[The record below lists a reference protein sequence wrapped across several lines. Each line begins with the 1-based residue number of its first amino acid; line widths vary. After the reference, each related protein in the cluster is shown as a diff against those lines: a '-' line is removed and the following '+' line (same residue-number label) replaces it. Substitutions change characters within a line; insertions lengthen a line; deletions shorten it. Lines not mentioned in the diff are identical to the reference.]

1 MEPGPGV
8 PRRPTAFGQ
17 PANRVYPNC
26 NPVSGRLALLLAGW
40 LEAPSEAVIATDATS
55 PRMSYMPARRLG
67 AGVGIAAVLAVAGAS
82 GCASRA
88 DAPVAPLTRTTGQS
102 SGQSSD
108 QPTSATPTDP
118 TPSPAPSTSPSADT
132 PAAPP
137 FAGTVRPIGS
147 ALRARMQFSHR
158 PGCPVDQADLRY
170 LRLSFVK
177 FDGSV
182 GTGEMIVHESYAD
195 AVVQVFR
202 RLYTSG
208 WPIRRMRLVD
218 DYRGDDAL
226 SLAAN
231 NTSGYNCRTVAGGD
245 GWSEHAYGRA
255 IDINPVQ
262 NPYVQ
267 GSSVAPPA
275 GRRYTSIDRS
285 PGAAVPRGVIR
296 SDDVVVS
303 AFARIGWEW
312 GGEWINSKDYQHFSA
327 TGR

>member
-1 MEPGPGV
+1 
-8 PRRPTAFGQ
+8 
-17 PANRVYPNC
+17 
-26 NPVSGRLALLLAGW
+26 
-40 LEAPSEAVIATDATS
+40 
-55 PRMSYMPARRLG
+55 
-67 AGVGIAAVLAVAGAS
+67 
-82 GCASRA
+82 
-88 DAPVAPLTRTTGQS
+88 
-102 SGQSSD
+102 
-108 QPTSATPTDP
+108 
-118 TPSPAPSTSPSADT
+118 
-132 PAAPP
+132 
-137 FAGTVRPIGS
+137 
-147 ALRARMQFSHR
+147 
-158 PGCPVDQADLRY
+158 
-170 LRLSFVK
+170 
-177 FDGSV
+177 
-182 GTGEMIVHESYAD
+182 MIVHESYAD

-202 RLYTSG
+202 RLYLSG